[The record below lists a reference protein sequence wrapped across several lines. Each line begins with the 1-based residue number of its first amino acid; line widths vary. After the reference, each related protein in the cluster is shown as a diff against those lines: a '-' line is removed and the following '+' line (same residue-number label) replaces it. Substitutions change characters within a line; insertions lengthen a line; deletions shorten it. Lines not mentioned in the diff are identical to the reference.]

1 MITRQPAITE
11 RHGFWRDN
19 RMFVRVP
26 PEEARAFQL
35 QFPASRVVIKA
46 YGEFTVFEVLSAGEQ
61 TAALVS
67 LEFLPAKP

>member
-1 MITRQPAITE
+1 MITRYPARTD
-11 RHGFWRDN
+11 RHGFWRDT

-26 PEEARAFQL
+26 PADAREFQL
-35 QFPASRVVIKA
+35 QFPGSRVVIKA

-67 LEFLPAKP
+67 LDFLPSKP

>member
-26 PEEARAFQL
+26 PEDAREFQL

-67 LEFLPAKP
+67 LEFLPAKS